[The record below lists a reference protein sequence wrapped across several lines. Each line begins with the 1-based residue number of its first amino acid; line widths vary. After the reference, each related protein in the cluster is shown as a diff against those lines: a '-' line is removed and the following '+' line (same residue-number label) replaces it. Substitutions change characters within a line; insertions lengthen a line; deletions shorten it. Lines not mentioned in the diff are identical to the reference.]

1 MSTTNLPHNRWAAL
15 LEDNLDAAQ
24 VHRLI
29 AESVAEREAALL
41 QDPGSA
47 SAHST
52 PATDM
57 RSLGS
62 GVSSGEVA
70 FTHAILPPHLVLLAT
85 PQKNSSPSCPG
96 THE

>member
-41 QDPGSA
+41 QNPGSA
-47 SAHST
+47 SVHVSVPLLAAKRPAAHS
-52 PATDM
+52 
-57 RSLGS
+57 
-62 GVSSGEVA
+62 
-70 FTHAILPPHLVLLAT
+70 
-85 PQKNSSPSCPG
+85 
-96 THE
+96 